1 MLPITVMSEYNMM
14 MSLEGAPHF
23 NGMQPLQLSEMPVK
37 AIKHFL
43 SLRKVS
49 IHGVTDKSELVSL
62 LKK

>member
-1 MLPITVMSEYNMM
+1 MM
-14 MSLEGAPHF
+14 MLGAPHF
-23 NGMQPLQLSEMPVK
+23 NEMQPLQLSEMPVK